1 MPLSV
6 RISALAC
13 SAVLAALHGCGRDP
27 APTTAGA
34 LAGTY
39 ELRWVNER
47 PVPVDALGGAVDGRL
62 VLTRDG
68 QVTRA
73 VRYATSG
80 VPGPIEHRS
89 AGTYEVTGSEISY
102 RVTPVSRS
110 ADTPLLEA
118 EGELRAGRLTFRYRG
133 LPGGGW
139 VEETYVRTE

>member
-13 SAVLAALHGCGRDP
+13 CAVLAALHGCGRDP

-39 ELRWVNER
+39 QLRWVNER
-47 PVPVDALGGAVDGRL
+47 PVPIDLLGGAVDGRL

-68 QVTRA
+68 QVTRS

-80 VPGPIEHRS
+80 VPGPIEHLS
-89 AGTYEVTGSEISY
+89 AGTYEVIGPEISY
-102 RVTPVSRS
+102 RVTPVNSPEG
-110 ADTPLLEA
+110 TPPLEA
-118 EGELRAGRLTFRYRG
+118 QGELRAGRLTFRYQS
-133 LPGGGW
+133 LPGGGLM
-139 VEETYVRTE
+139 EETYVREE